1 MAALDPGLH
10 GESANSGSGLSP
22 QTLSNEQLLWPTK
35 GLGLLWGQ
43 KVLENILLMTLQLR
57 ALFRPFQEIRRILWW
72 EWLRGGG
79 WRENLE
85 SLKKKKRASLL
96 PQ

>member
-10 GESANSGSGLSP
+10 EEPANSGSGLSP

-72 EWLRGGG
+72 GWLRGGRWLG
-79 WRENLE
+79 NLE
-85 SLKKKKRASLL
+85 SLKKSRASLL
-96 PQ
+96 P